1 MIQPLVEFLWAI
13 IWNAFVFALPVPCF
27 AEWAR
32 ANRART
38 RMVTGSRFMKYF
50 ATRAPLAMLASAMAL
65 IGLATAASAATPV
78 TVSRGAESTVVH
90 PAEGGLV
97 VARGAPVVTQPPK
110 HETFAAV
117 PDVVAA
123 GWRIWM
129 IDAKAG
135 RLKTCSEWRTTQVGE
150 RVIRCIARDL
160 PE

>member
-1 MIQPLVEFLWAI
+1 
-13 IWNAFVFALPVPCF
+13 
-27 AEWAR
+27 
-32 ANRART
+32 
-38 RMVTGSRFMKYF
+38 MKHL
-50 ATRAPLAMLASAMAL
+50 ATRVPLATLAVSAMAL
-65 IGLATAASAATPV
+65 IGLTAAASAASV
-78 TVSRGAESTVVH
+78 TVSRGAESMVVH

-97 VARGAPVVTQPPK
+97 VVRGTPVVAQPPK
-110 HETFAAV
+110 QEVFAAV

-150 RVIRCIARDL
+150 RVIRCLARDL